1 MHHLAKVA
9 WGLHLTGGSN
19 PPLSVAAH
27 AARPVP
33 PGARVRFA
41 LLIAVLHLAACGSPR
56 WSVVAEPPGT
66 RLVVD
71 GAVRRGG
78 AIDEVIPYYGVVDLV
93 AVPRAGATTVDGVT
107 PLTTSRAT
115 LRIDEPVTPWI
126 FPFDFVAEVL
136 RSPFVDD
143 PTPSARLVAP
153 PRTDVA
159 APGAPPPGIEAF
171 LVRARAAT
179 AQR

>member
-1 MHHLAKVA
+1 M
-9 WGLHLTGGSN
+9 
-19 PPLSVAAH
+19 
-27 AARPVP
+27 
-33 PGARVRFA
+33 RFA
-41 LLIAVLHLAACGSPR
+41 LVLALLPFAACGSPR

-66 RLVVD
+66 QLVVD
-71 GAVRRGG
+71 GVARRGG
-78 AIDEVIPYYGVVDLV
+78 SIDEAIPYYGVVDLA
-93 AVPRAGATTVDGVT
+93 AVPQAGATTADGVT
-107 PLTTSRAT
+107 PLAASRAT

-171 LVRARAAT
+171 LVRARAAA